1 MSEYGDTKNIDI
13 TGIDPAVILMMAHNN
28 SRPLGM
34 GFLQDRG
41 PMSYETAKTITDEA
55 LSTGVDHN
63 DVASFKGLG
72 GRNKPGECHFDY
84 VYGRP
89 MKFSIKDNTIPD
101 SWGYNRDNGS
111 GALERIIEQAR
122 TYKKGQ

>member
-1 MSEYGDTKNIDI
+1 MSEYGSTKNIDI

-41 PMSYETAKTITDEA
+41 VMDYDRAKGIVDEA
-55 LSTGVDHN
+55 LGTGVDHN
-63 DVASFKGLG
+63 DIAAHKGLF

-84 VYGRP
+84 VCGRP
-89 MKFSIKDNTIPD
+89 MKFSIKGDMIPD

-111 GALERIIEQAR
+111 GALERIIEEAR
-122 TYKKGQ
+122 NYKVG